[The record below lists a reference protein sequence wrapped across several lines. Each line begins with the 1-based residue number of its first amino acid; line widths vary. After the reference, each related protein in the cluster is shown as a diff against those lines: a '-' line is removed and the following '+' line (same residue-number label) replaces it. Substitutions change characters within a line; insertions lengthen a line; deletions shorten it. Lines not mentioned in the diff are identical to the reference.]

1 MRGSELGDREMA
13 MPWREG
19 TLSTERRNE
28 EKKRGAE
35 FAKEE
40 TLSDHGTG
48 GQKIHKRATGVSLF
62 VCCLFC
68 FVLLFF
74 KQHLELK
81 LRFWKGVTFSG
92 AELWLPGEERNGPRV
107 HSMV

>member
-1 MRGSELGDREMA
+1 MHGSELGDREMV

-19 TLSTERRNE
+19 TLSTERRNK

-48 GQKIHKRATGVSLF
+48 GKKYTKRATGV
-62 VCCLFC
+62 CLFAVC
-68 FVLLFF
+68 FVL
-74 KQHLELK
+74 
-81 LRFWKGVTFSG
+81 FS
-92 AELWLPGEERNGPRV
+92 NGIWNSNSGFGSV
-107 HSMV
+107 

>member
-40 TLSDHGTG
+40 PLSDHGTG

-68 FVLLFF
+68 FVVFQTAF
-74 KQHLELK
+74 GTQTQVLEGCDF
-81 LRFWKGVTFSG
+81 LRSRAVASWGREKWPQGT
-92 AELWLPGEERNGPRV
+92 
-107 HSMV
+107 